1 MWWEHCWRSSAG
13 PACAQPA
20 HRVGPSYL
28 YPTAAT
34 PGVVNPDVTQA
45 NIQDTICKSGWTATI
60 RPPASY
66 TNALKKQQLAA
77 PKFKDKMPGHY
88 EEDHFIS
95 LELGGHPR
103 DPKNIWPEMW
113 GTPATPLNAQGPF
126 PSHLVGAKTK
136 DRVENALH
144 KARLRR
150 RADASR
156 SPAHHR
162 DGLVQV
168 LQGEGP
174 EVTLRAT
181 HNACYLASF
190 FWSSSM

>member
-1 MWWEHCWRSSAG
+1 VELSTRLIVASALLALLTG
-13 PACAQPA
+13 PTAVVAQPA
-20 HRVGPSYL
+20 HQRAGPSYL

-34 PGVVNPDVTQA
+34 PGVVNPEVTQA
-45 NIQDTICKSGWTATI
+45 NINDTICKSGWTATI

-77 PKFKDKMPGHY
+77 PRFRDKTPSHY

-113 GTPATPLNAQGPF
+113 GTPATPLTSHGPF

-136 DRVENALH
+136 DRVENALN
-144 KARLRR
+144 KAVCDGTLTLQ
-150 RADASR
+150 DAQDII
-156 SPAHHR
+156 ATDWFKYYR
-162 DGLVQV
+162 DNV
-168 LQGEGP
+168 LK
-174 EVTLRAT
+174 
-181 HNACYLASF
+181 
-190 FWSSSM
+190 